1 MTKRVLKMIKL
12 RKYFV
17 TNGVVKAR
25 VRYSISS
32 RIDKRKCVTIY
43 AKDWDRNLGKIFA
56 DLYKNE
62 TDTMTDYFDQG
73 QVNLFED
80 HPLYNEALK
89 LAA

>member
-1 MTKRVLKMIKL
+1 MTKRDLKMIKL

-25 VRYSISS
+25 VWYSVAS
-32 RIDKRKCVTIY
+32 RIDNRKCVTIY
-43 AKDWDRNLGKIFA
+43 AKDYDRKLGKIFS
-56 DLYKNE
+56 DIYKNE

-73 QVNLFED
+73 HVNLFED